1 MVMSPLKKMFLRSF
15 KKNSIQLLSIA
26 LMLILGVAIYIGIDS
41 TWRSLND
48 YVETNYRKENKADIE
63 VLIKPTNKDFS
74 RLGESENIK
83 QLEEQFLIEGAII
96 GSDGKEVLINGVDQ
110 EAKLNQYTIVK
121 GKNLN
126 KQNTV
131 VIDKSF
137 AEANHLDLGDNFT
150 IQLNSLE
157 KEVTI
162 SGLAA
167 SSSYMY
173 ITPDSTTVVPN
184 HEDYGFIY
192 MDKKDT
198 EYFTQN
204 NVMTNKLVIKVAEG
218 KKLETVKKEI
228 EEKYEQEIISILE
241 SKETLNDL
249 ATSQKVQQY
258 QSIGNLF
265 PIIFFAIVILMSFTT
280 MYRLINKE
288 RAIIGTM
295 KALGYSSFKI
305 ITHYLFYGV
314 WVSFIG
320 VFFGVLIGWK
330 VIPNYIWRFFNELFI
345 FDNPKIVINGYQVA
359 IITALSVF
367 STCVATLI
375 VFYNVE
381 KESPASLL
389 REKSTTRGYNI
400 LLERIKPFWN
410 GLKTSQKLTLR
421 QMFRSKIRMSMT
433 VIGVVGC
440 TSLLLSAL
448 GIRDTIN
455 HVASSVYE
463 KSYLYEEKAYV
474 ASDLDSK
481 ELYDKTRNNKEV
493 EGLEERP
500 YFILSDSKNKS
511 GLIHVIEDNSSYIK
525 FYDDD
530 KQVNLSEDR
539 LLITKKT
546 AEIFSLNKGDAIQ
559 FRNAAGDLVKLRVTD
574 IAELSIGQGFYLTK
588 AAWEKADQVFVPT
601 SFVGKNLKSTF
612 ADDEMKKIVLTKNQ
626 ENDFLGSMGSTLSMS
641 FLLIVSASLLLTV
654 VLYNLGTLNF
664 SDRERDMATLSVL
677 GFRFSEL
684 KKILSTENIILSLC
698 GIIIGIPFGIK
709 IHEKIFS
716 NAGMGDEL
724 YFRPVIDRQSYLIT
738 IIFTIVLIILV
749 NYLSN
754 RKINK
759 IRMTEALKSVE

>member
-1 MVMSPLKKMFLRSF
+1 MVISPLKKMFLRSL

-74 RLGESENIK
+74 GLSESENINR
-83 QLEEQFLIEGAII
+83 LEEQFLIEGAIAD
-96 GSDGKEVLINGVDQ
+96 SDGKEVLINGVDQ

-126 KQNTV
+126 KKNTV
-131 VIDKSF
+131 IIDKSF
-137 AEANHLDLGDNFT
+137 AEANHLDIGDKLT
-150 IQLNSLE
+150 IEINSLE
-157 KEVTI
+157 KEVSI
-162 SGLAA
+162 SGLAV
-167 SSSYMY
+167 SSSYIY

-192 MDKKDT
+192 MNKKDT
-198 EYFTQN
+198 KYFTQN
-204 NVMTNKLVIKVAEG
+204 NAMTNKLVIKVADG
-218 KKLETVKKEI
+218 KNVETVKKEI
-228 EEKYEQEIISILE
+228 EQKYEQEIISILE

-305 ITHYLFYGV
+305 ITHYLFYGI
-314 WVSFIG
+314 WVSIIG

-345 FDNPKIVINGYQVA
+345 FDHPEIVINGYQVA
-359 IITALSVF
+359 IITALSIF

-389 REKSTTRGYNI
+389 REKSTTKGYNI

-433 VIGVVGC
+433 IIGVVGC

-474 ASDLDSK
+474 ASDTDSR
-481 ELYDKTRNNKEV
+481 ELYDKTRSNKEI

-500 YFILSDSKNKS
+500 YFILSNSKNKS

-525 FYDDD
+525 FYDEN
-530 KQVNLSEDR
+530 KQVKLSEDR

-546 AEIFSLNKGDAIQ
+546 AEIFSLNKGDDIR
-559 FRNAAGDLVKLRVTD
+559 FRNSAGNLVKLKVTD

-588 AAWEKADQVFVPT
+588 SAWEKADQVFVPT
-601 SFVGKNLKSTF
+601 SLVGENLKSTF
-612 ADDEMKKIVLTKNQ
+612 SNDEMKKIVLTKNQ

-641 FLLIVSASLLLTV
+641 ILLILSASLLLTV

-738 IIFTIVLIILV
+738 IIFTIVLIIIV

-754 RKINK
+754 KKINK
-759 IRMTEALKSVE
+759 IKMTEALKSVE

>member
-1 MVMSPLKKMFLRSF
+1 MVISPLKKMFLRSL

-74 RLGESENIK
+74 GLSESENINR
-83 QLEEQFLIEGAII
+83 LEEQFLIEGAIAD
-96 GSDGKEVLINGVDQ
+96 SDGKEVLINGVDQ

-126 KQNTV
+126 KKNTV
-131 VIDKSF
+131 IIDKSF
-137 AEANHLDLGDNFT
+137 AEANHLDIGDKLT
-150 IQLNSLE
+150 IEINSLE
-157 KEVTI
+157 KEVSI
-162 SGLAA
+162 SGLAV
-167 SSSYMY
+167 SSSYIY

-192 MDKKDT
+192 MNKKDT
-198 EYFTQN
+198 KYFTQN
-204 NVMTNKLVIKVAEG
+204 NAMTNKLVIKVADG
-218 KKLETVKKEI
+218 KNVETVKKEI
-228 EEKYEQEIISILE
+228 EQKYEQEIISILE

-305 ITHYLFYGV
+305 ITHYLFYGI
-314 WVSFIG
+314 WVSIIG

-345 FDNPKIVINGYQVA
+345 FDHPEIVINGYQVA
-359 IITALSVF
+359 IITALSIF

-389 REKSTTRGYNI
+389 REKSTTKGYNI

-433 VIGVVGC
+433 IIGVVGC

-474 ASDLDSK
+474 ASDTDSR
-481 ELYDKTRNNKEV
+481 ELYDKTRSNKEI

-500 YFILSDSKNKS
+500 YFILSNSKNKS

-525 FYDDD
+525 FYDEN
-530 KQVNLSEDR
+530 KQVKLSEDR

-546 AEIFSLNKGDAIQ
+546 AEIFSLNKGDDIQ
-559 FRNAAGDLVKLRVTD
+559 FRNSAGNLVKLKVTD

-588 AAWEKADQVFVPT
+588 SAWEKADQVFVPT
-601 SFVGKNLKSTF
+601 SLVGENLKSTF
-612 ADDEMKKIVLTKNQ
+612 SNDEMKKIVLTKNQ

-641 FLLIVSASLLLTV
+641 ILLILSASLLLTV

-738 IIFTIVLIILV
+738 IIFTIVLIIIV

-754 RKINK
+754 KKINK
-759 IRMTEALKSVE
+759 IKMTEALKSVE

>member
-96 GSDGKEVLINGVDQ
+96 GIDGKEVLINGVDQ
-110 EAKLNQYTIVK
+110 EAKLNQYTTVK

-137 AEANHLDLGDNFT
+137 AEANHLDIGDKFT

-162 SGLAA
+162 SGLAV
-167 SSSYMY
+167 SSSYIY

-192 MDKKDT
+192 MNKKDT

-204 NVMTNKLVIKVAEG
+204 SVMTNKLVIKVVEG

-305 ITHYLFYGV
+305 ITHYLFYGI
-314 WVSFIG
+314 WVSVIG

-345 FDNPKIVINGYQVA
+345 FDHPEIVINGYQVA

-389 REKSTTRGYNI
+389 REKSTIKGYNI
-400 LLERIKPFWN
+400 LMERIKPFWN

-433 VIGVVGC
+433 IIGVVGC

-474 ASDLDSK
+474 ASDLDSN
-481 ELYDKTRNNKEV
+481 ELYDKTQNDKEI

-511 GLIHVIEDNSSYIK
+511 GLIHVIEDSSSYIK

-530 KQVNLSEDR
+530 KQVNLSEDC

-546 AEIFSLNKGDAIQ
+546 AEIFSLNKGDAIK
-559 FRNAAGDLVKLRVTD
+559 FRNAAGDLVKLKVTD

-588 AAWEKADQVFVPT
+588 SAWEKADQVFVPT

-612 ADDEMKKIVLTKNQ
+612 SNDEMKKIVLTKKQ
-626 ENDFLGSMGSTLSMS
+626 ESDFLASMGSTLSMS
-641 FLLIVSASLLLTV
+641 ILLIVSASLLLTV

-664 SDRERDMATLSVL
+664 SDRERDIATLSVL

-724 YFRPVIDRQSYLIT
+724 YFRPVIDQQSYLIT
-738 IIFTIVLIILV
+738 IMFTIVLIILV

-759 IRMTEALKSVE
+759 IKMTEALKSVE

>member
-1 MVMSPLKKMFLRSF
+1 MSPLKKMFLRSF

-137 AEANHLDLGDNFT
+137 AEANHLDVGDKLT
-150 IQLNSLE
+150 IEINSLE
-157 KEVTI
+157 KEVSI
-162 SGLAA
+162 SGLAV
-167 SSSYMY
+167 SSSYIY

-192 MDKKDT
+192 MNKKDT
-198 EYFTQN
+198 KNFTQN
-204 NVMTNKLVIKVAEG
+204 NAMTNKLVIKVADG
-218 KKLETVKKEI
+218 KNVETVKKEI
-228 EEKYEQEIISILE
+228 EQKYEQEIISILE

-305 ITHYLFYGV
+305 ITHYLFYGI
-314 WVSFIG
+314 WMSIIG

-345 FDNPKIVINGYQVA
+345 FDHPEIVINGYQVA

-389 REKSTTRGYNI
+389 REKSTTKGYNI

-433 VIGVVGC
+433 IIGVVGC

-474 ASDLDSK
+474 ASDTDSR
-481 ELYDKTRNNKEV
+481 ELYDKTRSNKEI

-511 GLIHVIEDNSSYIK
+511 GLIHVIEDSSSYIK

-559 FRNAAGDLVKLRVTD
+559 FRNTAGDLVKLKVTD

-588 AAWEKADQVFVPT
+588 SAWEKADQVFVPT
-601 SFVGKNLKSTF
+601 SFVGKNLKTTF
-612 ADDEMKKIVLTKNQ
+612 SNDEMKKIVLTKNQ

-641 FLLIVSASLLLTV
+641 ILLILSASLLLTV

-738 IIFTIVLIILV
+738 IIFTIVLIIIV

-759 IRMTEALKSVE
+759 IKMTEALKSVE

>member
-137 AEANHLDLGDNFT
+137 AEANHLDVGDKLT
-150 IQLNSLE
+150 IEINSLE
-157 KEVTI
+157 KEVSI
-162 SGLAA
+162 SGLAV
-167 SSSYMY
+167 SSSYIY

-192 MDKKDT
+192 MNKKDT
-198 EYFTQN
+198 KNFTQN
-204 NVMTNKLVIKVAEG
+204 NAMTNKLVIKVADG
-218 KKLETVKKEI
+218 KNVETVKKEI
-228 EEKYEQEIISILE
+228 EQKYEQEIISILE

-305 ITHYLFYGV
+305 ITHYLFYGI
-314 WVSFIG
+314 WMSIIG

-345 FDNPKIVINGYQVA
+345 FDHPEIVINGYQVA

-389 REKSTTRGYNI
+389 REKSTTKGYNI

-433 VIGVVGC
+433 IIGVVGC

-474 ASDLDSK
+474 ASDTDSR
-481 ELYDKTRNNKEV
+481 ELYDKTRSNKEI

-511 GLIHVIEDNSSYIK
+511 GLIHVIEDSSSYIK

-559 FRNAAGDLVKLRVTD
+559 FRNTAGDLVKLKVTD

-588 AAWEKADQVFVPT
+588 SAWEKADQVFVPT
-601 SFVGKNLKSTF
+601 SFVGKNLKTTF
-612 ADDEMKKIVLTKNQ
+612 SNDEMKKIVLTKNQ

-641 FLLIVSASLLLTV
+641 ILLILSASLLLTV

-738 IIFTIVLIILV
+738 IIFTIVLIIIV

-759 IRMTEALKSVE
+759 IKMTEALKSVE

>member
-137 AEANHLDLGDNFT
+137 AEANHLDVGDKLT
-150 IQLNSLE
+150 IEINSLE
-157 KEVTI
+157 KEVSI
-162 SGLAA
+162 SGLAV
-167 SSSYMY
+167 SSSYIY

-192 MDKKDT
+192 MNKKDT
-198 EYFTQN
+198 KNFTQN
-204 NVMTNKLVIKVAEG
+204 NAMTNKLVIKVADG
-218 KKLETVKKEI
+218 KNVETVKKEI
-228 EEKYEQEIISILE
+228 EQKYEQEIISILE

-305 ITHYLFYGV
+305 ITHYLFYGI
-314 WVSFIG
+314 WMSIIG

-345 FDNPKIVINGYQVA
+345 FDHPEIVINGYQVA
-359 IITALSVF
+359 IITTLSVF

-389 REKSTTRGYNI
+389 REKSTTKGYNI
-400 LLERIKPFWN
+400 LLERIKPFWK

-433 VIGVVGC
+433 IIGVVGC

-474 ASDLDSK
+474 ASDTDSR
-481 ELYDKTRNNKEV
+481 ELYDKTRSNKEI

-511 GLIHVIEDNSSYIK
+511 GLIHVIEDSSSYIK
-525 FYDDD
+525 FYDEN
-530 KQVNLSEDR
+530 KQVKLSEDR

-546 AEIFSLNKGDAIQ
+546 AEIFSLNKGDDIQ
-559 FRNAAGDLVKLRVTD
+559 FRNSVGNLVKLKVTD

-588 AAWEKADQVFVPT
+588 SAWEKADQVFVPT
-601 SFVGKNLKSTF
+601 SLVGKNLKSTF
-612 ADDEMKKIVLTKNQ
+612 SNNEMKKIVLTKNQ

-641 FLLIVSASLLLTV
+641 ILLILSASLLLTV

-724 YFRPVIDRQSYLIT
+724 YFRPVIDQQSYLIT
-738 IIFTIVLIILV
+738 IIFTIVLIIIV
-749 NYLSN
+749 NCLSN

-759 IRMTEALKSVE
+759 IKMTEALKSVE

>member
-137 AEANHLDLGDNFT
+137 AEANHLDVGDKLT
-150 IQLNSLE
+150 IEINSLE
-157 KEVTI
+157 KEVSI
-162 SGLAA
+162 SGLAV
-167 SSSYMY
+167 SSSYIY

-192 MDKKDT
+192 MNKKDT
-198 EYFTQN
+198 KNFTQN
-204 NVMTNKLVIKVAEG
+204 NAMTNKLVIKVADG
-218 KKLETVKKEI
+218 KNVETVKKEI
-228 EEKYEQEIISILE
+228 EQKYEQEIISILE

-305 ITHYLFYGV
+305 ITHYLFYGI
-314 WVSFIG
+314 WVSIIG

-345 FDNPKIVINGYQVA
+345 FDHPEIVINGYQVA
-359 IITALSVF
+359 IITALSIF

-389 REKSTTRGYNI
+389 REKSTTKGYNI

-433 VIGVVGC
+433 IIGVVGC

-463 KSYLYEEKAYV
+463 KSYLYEEKGYV

-511 GLIHVIEDNSSYIK
+511 GLIHVIEDSSSYIK

-559 FRNAAGDLVKLRVTD
+559 FRNAAGDLVKLKVTD

-588 AAWEKADQVFVPT
+588 SAWEKVNQVFVPT

-612 ADDEMKKIVLTKNQ
+612 TDDEMKKIVFTKNQ

-641 FLLIVSASLLLTV
+641 ILLIVSASLLLTV

-738 IIFTIVLIILV
+738 IIFTIVLIIIV

-754 RKINK
+754 KKINK
-759 IRMTEALKSVE
+759 IKMTEALKSVE

>member
-1 MVMSPLKKMFLRSF
+1 MSPLKKMFLRSF

>member
-1 MVMSPLKKMFLRSF
+1 MVISPLKKMFLRSF

-63 VLIKPTNKDFS
+63 VLIKPTTKDFS
-74 RLGESENIK
+74 ELSESENIK
-83 QLEEQFLIEGAII
+83 QLEEQFLIEGTITD
-96 GSDGKEVLINGVDQ
+96 SNGKEVLINGVDQ
-110 EAKLNQYTIVK
+110 EAKLNQYTIVN
-121 GKNLN
+121 GKDLN

-131 VIDKSF
+131 VVDKSF
-137 AEANHLDLGDNFT
+137 AEANHLDVGDKFT
-150 IQLNSLE
+150 IQINSLE

-162 SGLAA
+162 SGLAV
-167 SSSYMY
+167 SSSYIY

-192 MDKKDT
+192 MNKKDT
-198 EYFTQN
+198 EYFTQKS
-204 NVMTNKLVIKVAEG
+204 VMTNKLVIKVAEG
-218 KKLETVKKEI
+218 KKIETVKKEI
-228 EEKYEQEIISILE
+228 EEKYEQGIISILE

-305 ITHYLFYGV
+305 ITHYLFYGI
-314 WVSFIG
+314 WVSIIG

-330 VIPNYIWRFFNELFI
+330 IIPKYIWRFFNELFI
-345 FDNPKIVINGYQVA
+345 FDHPEIVINGYQVA

-389 REKSTTRGYNI
+389 REKSTTKGYNI

-433 VIGVVGC
+433 IIGVVGC

-474 ASDLDSK
+474 ASDVDSS
-481 ELYDKTRNNKEV
+481 ELYDRTRNNKEV

-525 FYDDD
+525 FYDKD
-530 KQVNLSEDR
+530 KQVKLTEDR

-546 AEIFSLNKGDAIQ
+546 AEIFSLKKGDNIQ
-559 FRNAAGDLVKLRVTD
+559 FRNATGDLVKLKVTD

-588 AAWEKADQVFVPT
+588 SAWEKANQVFVPT
-601 SFVGKNLKSTF
+601 SFLGKNLKATF
-612 ADDEMKKIVLTKNQ
+612 SNDEMKKIVLTKKQ
-626 ENDFLGSMGSTLSMS
+626 ESDFLASMGSTLSMS
-641 FLLIVSASLLLTV
+641 ILLILSASLLLTV

-724 YFRPVIDRQSYLIT
+724 YFKPVIDRHSYLIT
-738 IIFTIVLIILV
+738 IIFTIVLIIIV
-749 NYLSN
+749 NYFSN
-754 RKINK
+754 QKINK
-759 IRMTEALKSVE
+759 IKMTEALKSVE

>member
-1 MVMSPLKKMFLRSF
+1 MVMSSLKKMFLRSF

-63 VLIKPTNKDFS
+63 VLINPTNKDFS
-74 RLGESENIK
+74 ELSESENIK
-83 QLEEQFLIEGAII
+83 QLEEKFLIEGAIT

-110 EAKLNQYTIVK
+110 EAKLNQYTIIK
-121 GKNLN
+121 GKDLD

-131 VIDKSF
+131 VIDKSY
-137 AEANHLDLGDNFT
+137 AEANHINVGDRLT
-150 IQLNSLE
+150 IQINSLE

-162 SGLAA
+162 SGLAV
-167 SSSYMY
+167 SSSYIY

-192 MDKKDT
+192 MNKKDT

-204 NVMTNKLVIKVAEG
+204 SVMTNKLVIKVAEG
-218 KKLETVKKEI
+218 KGLETVKKEI

-305 ITHYLFYGV
+305 ITHYLFYGI
-314 WVSFIG
+314 WVSVIG

-345 FDNPKIVINGYQVA
+345 FDHPEIVINGYQVA
-359 IITALSVF
+359 IISALSVF

-389 REKSTTRGYNI
+389 REKSTTKGYNI

-433 VIGVVGC
+433 IIGVVGC

-474 ASDLDSK
+474 ASDLDSS

-500 YFILSDSKNKS
+500 YFILSNSKNKS

-525 FYDDD
+525 FYNDD
-530 KQVNLSEDR
+530 KQVKLSEDR

-559 FRNAAGDLVKLRVTD
+559 FRNAAGDLVKLKVTD

-588 AAWEKADQVFVPT
+588 SAWEKANQVFVPT
-601 SFVGKNLKSTF
+601 SFLGKNLKAIFSN
-612 ADDEMKKIVLTKNQ
+612 DEMKKIVLTEKQ
-626 ENDFLGSMGSTLSMS
+626 ESDFLASMGSTLSMS
-641 FLLIVSASLLLTV
+641 ILLIVSASLLLTV

-738 IIFTIVLIILV
+738 IIFTIVLIIIV

-754 RKINK
+754 QKINK
-759 IRMTEALKSVE
+759 IKMTEALKSVE